1 MCRSVSADLLPVCE
15 LILDCHGQLA
25 KSEVIFMHMNTLM
38 QSQASSMKMLKPH
51 LWKGDILQHFWLLML
66 NILLQISICRSGAV
80 LIYTACVSRVP
91 QDGSWT
97 SLVHAVF
104 FGNSSFPEYWYHP
117 RASTVVHSPSTHSR
131 QPVSSEASI
140 SFSTS
145 RDWTFK
151 DNTVVILA
159 SRTITTCSTSK
170 LELLSYRQ
178 HYVIYCASPGCKNYC
193 QP

>member
-1 MCRSVSADLLPVCE
+1 
-15 LILDCHGQLA
+15 
-25 KSEVIFMHMNTLM
+25 MHMNTLM

-51 LWKGDILQHFWLLML
+51 LWEGDMLQHFCLLML
-66 NILLQISICRSGAV
+66 NILLWISLCRSGAV
-80 LIYTACVSRVP
+80 LTYTACVSRVP

-104 FGNSSFPEYWYHP
+104 FGNSSSPEYWYHP
-117 RASTVVHSPSTHSR
+117 RASTVVHSPSTHFR
-131 QPVSSEASI
+131 QPVSSEALI
-140 SFSTS
+140 SLSTR
-145 RDWTFK
+145 RDWTSK

-159 SRTITTCSTSK
+159 GRSITACSTSK

-178 HYVIYCASPGCKNYC
+178 HCIIYCVSPGCKNCC